1 MYKSDLDV
9 YSFICCFEIVMKNKE
24 KKEKMK
30 KKRKMMMIKE
40 YMYNKKKKWRRL
52 CDLCVNFFCF

>member
-24 KKEKMK
+24 KKRENEEEKK
-30 KKRKMMMIKE
+30 DDDDKGI
-40 YMYNKKKKWRRL
+40 Y
-52 CDLCVNFFCF
+52 V